1 MINLF
6 ARPYRCAEI
15 VELVSDYLEGSLS
28 KRQRAR
34 FEAHI
39 AGCEHC
45 HAYLDQMRLTIEL
58 SGRLDEDDLSDAM
71 RSEFGEVFRRMRE
84 EGEI

>member
-1 MINLF
+1 MITLF

-15 VELVSDYLEGSLS
+15 VELVSAYLEDSLS
-28 KRQRAR
+28 RRQRAR

-45 HAYLDQMRLTIEL
+45 HAYLAQMRLTIQL
-58 SGRLDEDDLSDAM
+58 AGRLDEDDLTDEM
-71 RSEFGEVFRRMRE
+71 REEFGAVFRRMRE
-84 EGEI
+84 DGEI